1 MIVYGDGQPHLVA
14 LIVPDAEFAKAYAR
28 QRELQPDLDELVEQK
43 DFERAIGEAVARAN
57 ESLSVIERVRHFR
70 LLAKP
75 FTVENGTMTPT
86 LKLKRP
92 LIYRLHKELFE
103 GMYQHQDSVRV
114 AARADDGELQRSM
127 SARGHETQGGIWSA
141 RRTARC
147 AL

>member
-1 MIVYGDGQPHLVA
+1 MPSSPRPTRGSTSC
-14 LIVPDAEFAKAYAR
+14 
-28 QRELQPDLDELVEQK
+28 QPDLDELVQHQ

-70 LLAKP
+70 LMAEA

-103 GMYQHQDSVRV
+103 GLYQHQRQRPGCGAAADDPRTASPTVR
-114 AARADDGELQRSM
+114 AERADIKCGAGLVSSEN
-127 SARGHETQGGIWSA
+127 
-141 RRTARC
+141 RC
-147 AL
+147 AP